1 MTSALRRTRMTPE
14 ARRKTVL
21 DAAAAI
27 VTREG
32 VSAVTMERVAHDAGA
47 SKALVYSYFSN
58 RTTLLAQLLLREYP
72 AFRGPAASD
81 AGVGDAQE
89 PFAAQI
95 ARTTAD
101 YIGHV
106 ARNGLLLERLLG
118 EPMVAAEVA
127 TQHSIGRATTAVWF
141 GKRIARET
149 GIERQLAERIADI
162 LMGVTGAAGRLVVA
176 GDATVDE
183 AAGLAT
189 ELILSAIHGVAEE
202 RASAT

>member
-1 MTSALRRTRMTPE
+1 
-14 ARRKTVL
+14 
-21 DAAAAI
+21 
-27 VTREG
+27 
-32 VSAVTMERVAHDAGA
+32 MERVAQDAGA

-72 AFRGPAASD
+72 AFRGPAASET
-81 AGVGDAQE
+81 GFPDAQE
-89 PFAAQI
+89 SFANLI

-101 YIGHV
+101 YISHV

-118 EPMVAAEVA
+118 EPTVAAEVA
-127 TQHSIGRATTAVWF
+127 TQHSIGRATTAAWF

-149 GIERQLAERIADI
+149 GIERQSAERMADV
-162 LMGVTGAAGRLVVA
+162 LMGVTGAAGRIVVA

-189 ELILSAIHGVAEE
+189 ELILSAVRGVAEA
-202 RASAT
+202 RTSAI

>member
-1 MTSALRRTRMTPE
+1 MSPD
-14 ARRKTVL
+14 ARRATVL

-32 VSAVTMERVAHDAGA
+32 VSAVTMERVAQDAGA

-72 AFRGPAASD
+72 AFRGPAAPD
-81 AGVGDAQE
+81 TGVGNE
-89 PFAAQI
+89 SFADLI

-101 YIGHV
+101 YIAHV

-118 EPMVAAEVA
+118 EPTVAAEVA
-127 TQHSIGRATTAVWF
+127 TQHSMGRATTAAWF

-149 GIERQLAERIADI
+149 GIARHSAERMADI

-183 AAGLAT
+183 AAKLAT
-189 ELILSAIHGVAEE
+189 ELILSAIHGVAGE
-202 RASAT
+202 RASVT

>member
-1 MTSALRRTRMTPE
+1 MSPD
-14 ARRKTVL
+14 ARRATVL

-32 VSAVTMERVAHDAGA
+32 VSAVTMDRVAQDAGA

-81 AGVGDAQE
+81 SGGGDGDE
-89 PFAAQI
+89 PFADLI

-118 EPMVAAEVA
+118 EPTVAAEVA
-127 TQHSIGRATTAVWF
+127 TQHSIGRATTASWF

-149 GIERQLAERIADI
+149 GIERRTAERMADV

-183 AAGLAT
+183 AAALAT
-189 ELILSAIHGVAEE
+189 ELILSAVRGIAKA
-202 RASAT
+202 RTSTI